1 MELTFHRRDIDILVI
16 SDVHLGT
23 PACRADDLLAYL
35 KSVRPGKVILNGD
48 IIDMQQ
54 FDRRYWPDSH
64 TKVVRRIL
72 KFAANGVPV
81 FYVTGNH
88 EQALRRYSNAG
99 FDFGQLHLVDRLE
112 WTIDGVRT
120 LITHGDHCDAR
131 MGAHRFLARFG
142 SWAYDGLERLSNRM
156 NTLRSSLGWR
166 PLSLMKSIKHQF
178 SHATAWIDRFE
189 QMNAETAV
197 SGGFDAVIC
206 GHIHQPTIRHISV
219 GTERPLYLNSGD
231 WVENGTALEYVHG
244 TWMLVRFDQLVEDGM
259 VIPQRLEE
267 TRAVG

>member
-1 MELTFHRRDIDILVI
+1 MDLTFQRRDVDIAVI

-23 PACRADDLLAYL
+23 PACRAEELLAYL
-35 KSVRPGKVILNGD
+35 KSIRPGKLVLNGD

-64 TKVVRRIL
+64 TKVVRRVL
-72 KFAANGVPV
+72 KFAANGIPV

-88 EQALRRYSNAG
+88 EHALRRYSNAG

-120 LITHGDHCDAR
+120 LITHGDHCDER
-131 MGAHRFLARFG
+131 MGAHRLIARFG
-142 SWAYDGLERLSNRM
+142 SWAYDRIERLGNLVNR
-156 NTLRSSLGWR
+156 LRGGLGWR
-166 PLSLMKSIKHQF
+166 PVSLTKSIKHRF
-178 SHATAWIDRFE
+178 ARATEWIDRFE
-189 QMNAETAV
+189 AMCAETAV
-197 SGGFDAVIC
+197 KGGFDTIVC
-206 GHIHQPTIRHISV
+206 GHIPQPAIRHIAV

-231 WVENGTALEYVHG
+231 WVENGTALEYAHG
-244 TWMLVRFDQLVEDGM
+244 RWQLVRFDDLVDDGI
-259 VIPQRLEE
+259 VFPNRLEE

>member
-1 MELTFHRRDIDILVI
+1 MDLTFHRREVDIAVI

-23 PACRADDLLAYL
+23 PACRAEDLLAYL
-35 KSVRPGKVILNGD
+35 KSIRPGKLVLNGD

-54 FDRRYWPDSH
+54 FDRRYWPDTH

-88 EQALRRYSNAG
+88 EHALRRFSNAG

-120 LITHGDHCDAR
+120 LIIHGDHCDER
-131 MGAHRFLARFG
+131 MGAHRLLARFG
-142 SWAYDGLERLSNRM
+142 SWAYDRIERIGNLVN
-156 NTLRSSLGWR
+156 NLRSGLGWR
-166 PLSLMKSIKHQF
+166 PVSLTKSIKHRF
-178 SHATAWIDRFE
+178 SKATAWIDRFE
-189 QMNAETAV
+189 EMCAETAV
-197 SGGFDAVIC
+197 KGGYEAIIT
-206 GHIHQPTIRHISV
+206 GHIHQPAIRHISV
-219 GTERPLYLNSGD
+219 GEERPLYLNSGD
-231 WVENGTALEYVHG
+231 WVENGTALEYAHG
-244 TWMLVRFDQLVEDGM
+244 QWQLVRFDQLVDDGI
-259 VIPQRLEE
+259 VIPHRLEE